1 MEYPTIFVDNYD
13 CQSFDYGG
21 SLKFFM
27 FKSEKAVLLIG
38 MLISRDLGQLLLPLT
53 CLSCGSSVTESDA
66 IPRFRCSP
74 FWFFELPFFLSS
86 LPVVV
91 HAVDSLLLLVR
102 DCEENCRRLC
112 LQVRFTCERSLAETI
127 QTNA

>member
-1 MEYPTIFVDNYD
+1 MQDCYGISNIFVDNYD

-74 FWFFELPFFLSS
+74 F
-86 LPVVV
+86 
-91 HAVDSLLLLVR
+91 
-102 DCEENCRRLC
+102 
-112 LQVRFTCERSLAETI
+112 
-127 QTNA
+127 